1 MNDFDLRNDTRLL
14 FRNDPTADLA
24 RLTAGKRVLFV
35 YGGGSVKK
43 NGCYEE
49 VKHAVA
55 QGGGT
60 LYEAGN
66 SSRERSAI
74 EAGIHMALEK
84 QVELIIGAGGAS
96 VMDCAKLIA
105 FGAKHE
111 ADWWDYVKG
120 KDPYGLQKLP
130 LILMPTYPSSGSE

>member
-49 VKHAVA
+49 SNTPLRKAAEHCMKRAIPPA
-55 QGGGT
+55 SDQ
-60 LYEAGN
+60 
-66 SSRERSAI
+66 RS
-74 EAGIHMALEK
+74 K
-84 QVELIIGAGGAS
+84 PAS
-96 VMDCAKLIA
+96 TWRWRNRL
-105 FGAKHE
+105 
-111 ADWWDYVKG
+111 
-120 KDPYGLQKLP
+120 
-130 LILMPTYPSSGSE
+130 S

>member
-35 YGGGSVKK
+35 Y
-43 NGCYEE
+43 
-49 VKHAVA
+49 
-55 QGGGT
+55 GGGT

-111 ADWWDYVKG
+111 ADW
-120 KDPYGLQKLP
+120 
-130 LILMPTYPSSGSE
+130 